1 MKALRPVLDQI
12 RLAWLRFLR
21 DTQDV
26 MSPYL
31 PRLLV
36 RINRLESRNQRRP

>member
-1 MKALRPVLDQI
+1 MKPLRPVFDQI

-21 DTQDV
+21 DSQNP

-31 PRLLV
+31 HRTV
-36 RINRLESRNQRRP
+36 IRINAIERRQR